1 MYFYQKLEN
10 IGIYILILVQV
21 SREYLISEHYFRV
34 NLFYLKIT
42 IDRLIYFRDFFK
54 IMSKRP
60 NFWASL
66 YPKFEVLS
74 QNRQNIVRYAIVILV
89 DTSRKY
95 LILNINIGQM

>member
-1 MYFYQKLEN
+1 
-10 IGIYILILVQV
+10 
-21 SREYLISEHYFRV
+21 
-34 NLFYLKIT
+34 
-42 IDRLIYFRDFFK
+42 
-54 IMSKRP
+54 MSKRP

-95 LILNINIGQM
+95 LILNINIGQMWIIWYFSRKLQNIGWYTMVIMVQTSQK